1 MTTRI
6 STPAL
11 SALAPYLV
19 VVPLALLPGT
29 QGPTRSSL
37 PEQVLYV
44 QATPVYRAAD
54 GVQLETSLKLDL
66 GRPDLIPNVIVS
78 PAPSY
83 PDFYEP
89 FIVSEGWREEHSL
102 AGPFLVEEAAPP
114 VVEFDDYERTIIDLF
129 E

>member
-6 STPAL
+6 SPQSL
-11 SALAPYLV
+11 GALAPYLV
-19 VVPLALLPGT
+19 VVPLALLPGA

-44 QATPVYRAAD
+44 RAAPAYRAPD
-54 GVQLETSLKLDL
+54 SDQLETNFKLDL

-83 PDFYEP
+83 PEFYEP

-102 AGPFLVEEAAPP
+102 EGPFLVEEAAPP
-114 VVEFDDYERTIIDLF
+114 VVQFDEYERAIIDF
-129 E
+129 YE